1 MIVVGEAGTGTEAI
15 EVIERHQP
23 DVVVLDLS
31 MPEMDGLE
39 AIPLIHSVAPSD
51 RDRRLLGVRG
61 GPRRGGRAP
70 AQGEPVRPQ
79 GRGARGPARR
89 REGSGPP
96 RRLNFTSPS
105 ARAATIAGVESSTGN
120 PEVPPRSRPPYYPP
134 TYVPEPE
141 QPRPWWKGGLGVA
154 GAVGLLL
161 LKFGAKA
168 KALLLLLP
176 KLKLFT
182 TSATMLV
189 SVGAYALIWGWKFAV
204 GFVLLLFVH
213 EMGHVWQA
221 RREGLPASAP
231 FFIPFLGAAIALK
244 ELPKDGAAEARVG
257 LAGPVLGTLGCCV
270 PLAIWLAGGDEFWQA
285 LAFVGFFLNLFNL
298 LPVLPLDGGRAMA
311 ALSPWMWL
319 VGYALLIA
327 VTIIVPEP
335 GSDPGAAPRRLRDLA
350 PLAGAQ
356 RAGTAALPF
365 GRAANAG
372 RGRGHLHRPSRG
384 PRGRDGRHL
393 PRAGFRRRVRG
404 RAAPRGAPGCSRRTA
419 RPARRRPPAR
429 PRPRRAR

>member
-1 MIVVGEAGTGTEAI
+1 
-15 EVIERHQP
+15 
-23 DVVVLDLS
+23 
-31 MPEMDGLE
+31 
-39 AIPLIHSVAPSD
+39 
-51 RDRRLLGVRG
+51 
-61 GPRRGGRAP
+61 
-70 AQGEPVRPQ
+70 
-79 GRGARGPARR
+79 
-89 REGSGPP
+89 
-96 RRLNFTSPS
+96 
-105 ARAATIAGVESSTGN
+105 VESSTGN
-120 PEVPPRSRPPYYPP
+120 PEVPPQSAQPPPYYPP

-154 GAVGLLL
+154 GAIGLLL

-221 RREGLPASAP
+221 RREGIAASAP

-327 VTIIVPEP
+327 VTIAFPNPVLILVLLLGGLETWHRWRTRNDPEQQRFHSVPARTRVAV
-335 GSDPGAAPRRLRDLA
+335 AATYIGLA
-350 PLAGAQ
+350 
-356 RAGTAALPF
+356 AALAVGMDATF
-365 GRAANAG
+365 
-372 RGRGHLHRPSRG
+372 LE
-384 PRGRDGRHL
+384 RD
-393 PRAGFRRRVRG
+393 FDEV
-404 RAAPRGAPGCSRRTA
+404 
-419 RPARRRPPAR
+419 
-429 PRPRRAR
+429 